1 MLYQI
6 LVYTIP
12 EKNEKVIQI
21 TKFNISAPVW
31 NEKIQLHAGSDSVSD
46 IQDYFEY
53 IINKHETVI
62 QESCI
67 HLFQINNL
75 ASYSIFHLN
84 ILYF

>member
-21 TKFNISAPVW
+21 NKFNISAPVW
-31 NEKIQLHAGSDSVSD
+31 NEKIKLHAGSDSVSD

-62 QESCI
+62 QESWI

-75 ASYSIFHLN
+75 ASYSIFHLKKF
-84 ILYF
+84 YF

>member
-21 TKFNISAPVW
+21 NKFKISAPVW
-31 NEKIQLHAGSDSVSD
+31 NEKLQLPAGSDSVSD
-46 IQDYFEY
+46 IQDYFEH
-53 IINKHETVI
+53 IINKPEIVI

-67 HLFQINNL
+67 HLFRINNL
-75 ASYSIFHLN
+75 ASYSIFHLK